1 MQIQPGSG
9 TVYSCPRGARGQSA
23 RRGKYRPRAAGA
35 DKAQRNRLKVLTLI
49 VSTAAYFIA
58 SHYIKR
64 YLDEMQAPPG
74 FTRSLLTF
82 CAAVLIAYGVA
93 FAVDWAEGLA
103 GKHAAGPGSRLTA
116 AAPAVTTH
124 FFTYF
129 CTRQLSV
136 SAT

>member
-1 MQIQPGSG
+1 MLS
-9 TVYSCPRGARGQSA
+9 
-23 RRGKYRPRAAGA
+23 
-35 DKAQRNRLKVLTLI
+35 LI
-49 VSTAAYFIA
+49 VSTAAFFIA

-93 FAVDWAEGLA
+93 FAVDWAEGLTE
-103 GKHAAGPGSRLTA
+103 KHATGPRNYLS
-116 AAPAVTTH
+116 APALAATTH